1 MKNSSLK
8 AVVAAALVIFAA
20 GCTTKEAPKD
30 VVVTDVKP
38 QPTSGTGSTA
48 GTQTATG
55 TPTPNPNLNSNANA
69 ALTGDALLR
78 APGGILSK
86 RVIYFEYDQDT
97 VKDEFREV
105 VQAHA
110 KFMQENRG
118 RKIRLEG
125 HADERGSREYNMAL
139 GQRRAGAVK
148 RVMGVLGAGESAMET
163 ISFGEDKP
171 KAQGQNDAAWAM
183 NRRVEIVYDGE

>member
-1 MKNSSLK
+1 VKNNSFK
-8 AVVAAALVIFAA
+8 ALAAAALVVFVA
-20 GCTTKEAPKD
+20 GCQNKEAPKD
-30 VVVTDVKP
+30 VAVTDVKT
-38 QPTSGTGSTA
+38 QPTGGTGSTA

-55 TPTPNPNLNSNANA
+55 TPTANPNLNSNANA

-97 VKDEFREV
+97 VKDEYREI

-110 KFMQENRG
+110 KFMQENRS

-148 RVMGVLGAGESAMET
+148 RVMGVLGAGEAAMET

>member
-1 MKNSSLK
+1 MKKSSLK
-8 AVVAAALVIFAA
+8 TLVAATVVIFVA
-20 GCTTKEAPKD
+20 GCSTKEAPKE
-30 VVVTDVKP
+30 VAVTDVKT
-38 QPTSGTGSTA
+38 QPTATTGSTS

-55 TPTPNPNLNSNANA
+55 TPTPNPNLNANANVP
-69 ALTGDALLR
+69 LTGDALLR

-110 KFMQENRG
+110 KFMQENKG

-148 RVMGVLGAGESAMET
+148 RVMGVLGAGEAAMET

-171 KAQGQNDAAWAM
+171 KAQGQTEASWSM

>member
-1 MKNSSLK
+1 MKNKLFN
-8 AVVAAALVIFAA
+8 ALIGAAFVLTVA
-20 GCTTKEAPKD
+20 GCTSKEAPTNIP
-30 VVVTDVKP
+30 VTDVKT
-38 QPTSGTGSTA
+38 QPTGTTGSTS

-55 TPTPNPNLNSNANA
+55 TPTTNPNLNSNANA
-69 ALTGDALLR
+69 PLTGNALLN

-110 KFMQENRG
+110 KFLQENKS

-148 RVMGVLGAGESAMET
+148 RVMSVLGAGERSE
-163 ISFGEDKP
+163 E
-171 KAQGQNDAAWAM
+171 
-183 NRRVEIVYDGE
+183 RRVGKECSS